1 MPLSENGILLT
12 CDTVTKRY
20 GALVAVNKMS
30 FDLVRGEVL
39 GIGGPNGAGKTT
51 LFDLIAGYVPA
62 DDGRIIFDGR
72 TISGLRPHAVCQ
84 RGLARTF
91 QLNAA
96 FETLTVF
103 ENVYAAAHYGRPRA
117 ILASLKMNSEA
128 ASYADEQIHFT
139 GLSDRR
145 HHLAGSLSVL
155 GKKRLMVAGALAA
168 RPQCL
173 LMDEPVGG
181 LTPREIGEII
191 ELVKLIQRRG
201 VSVIVIEHVMR
212 FLVTVADRVMIM
224 HHGER
229 LFLGSPAD
237 MANDERVAETYLG
250 RKVSARVREFV
261 NNKVRFSNE

>member
-1 MPLSENGILLT
+1 MPDSVRKNGILLT

-30 FDLVRGEVL
+30 FDLVNGEVL

-51 LFDLIAGYVPA
+51 LFDLIAGYVSA

-72 TISGLRPHAVCQ
+72 IVSGLRPYAVCH

-103 ENVYAAAHYGRPRA
+103 ENVYAAAHFGHPHG
-117 ILASLKMNSEA
+117 ILSSLKVTSEA
-128 ASYADEQIHFT
+128 VGYADEQIHFT

-145 HHLAGSLSVL
+145 HFLAGNLSIL
-155 GKKRLMVAGALAA
+155 DKKRLMVAGALAT
-168 RPQCL
+168 RPKCL

-181 LTPREIGEII
+181 LTPREIDEIL
-191 ELVKLIQRRG
+191 ELVKLIQTRG
-201 VSVIVIEHVMR
+201 ISVIVIEHVMR
-212 FLVTVADRVMIM
+212 FLVTVADRVLIM

-229 LFLGSPAD
+229 LFLGSPTD
-237 MANDERVAETYLG
+237 MANDELVAETYLG
-250 RKVSARVREFV
+250 HRVSARIREFL
-261 NNKVRFSNE
+261 KKE

>member
-1 MPLSENGILLT
+1 MPPSQTGNLLT

-20 GALVAVNKMS
+20 GALVAVNRMS
-30 FDLVRGEVL
+30 FDLAKGEVL

-51 LFDLIAGYVPA
+51 LFDLIAGHAPA
-62 DDGRIIFDGR
+62 DDGQILFDGGI
-72 TISGLRPHAVCQ
+72 ISGLRPHAICH

-117 ILASLKMNSEA
+117 ILSSLRVNSEA
-128 ASYADEQIHFT
+128 VSDAEEQIHFT
-139 GLSDRR
+139 GLSNRR
-145 HHLAGSLSVL
+145 HYLAGNLSVL
-155 GKKRLMVAGALAA
+155 DKKRLMVAGALAT
-168 RPQCL
+168 RPKCL

-181 LTPREIGEII
+181 LTPREIDEVL
-191 ELVKLIQRRG
+191 ELVKLIQKRG
-201 VSVIVIEHVMR
+201 VSIIVIEHVMR

-229 LFLGSPAD
+229 LFLGSPTD

-250 RKVSARVREFV
+250 RRVSARVREFA
-261 NNKVRFSNE
+261 KKTRTQP

>member
-1 MPLSENGILLT
+1 MPDSVRKNGILLT

-30 FDLVRGEVL
+30 FDLVNGEVL

-51 LFDLIAGYVPA
+51 LFDLIAGYVSA
-62 DDGRIIFDGR
+62 DDGKIIFDGR
-72 TISGLRPHAVCQ
+72 TISGLRPYAVCH

-103 ENVYAAAHYGRPRA
+103 ENVYAAAHCGRPHA
-117 ILASLKMNSEA
+117 ILSSLKVNSEA
-128 ASYADEQIHFT
+128 VSYADEQIHFT

-145 HHLAGSLSVL
+145 HFLAGNLSIL
-155 GKKRLMVAGALAA
+155 DKKRLMVAGALAT
-168 RPQCL
+168 RPKCL

-181 LTPREIGEII
+181 LTPREIDEIL
-191 ELVKLIQRRG
+191 ELVKLIQTRG
-201 VSVIVIEHVMR
+201 ISVIVIEHVMR
-212 FLVTVADRVMIM
+212 FLVTVADRVLIM

-229 LFLGSPAD
+229 LFLGSPTD
-237 MANDERVAETYLG
+237 MANDELVAETYLG
-250 RKVSARVREFV
+250 HRVSARIREFL
-261 NNKVRFSNE
+261 KKE